1 MKTAELK
8 ALLARATPGPWHK
21 DGQMWDQIV
30 WSDNET
36 RVCFM
41 AHSNGLNDARDE
53 ANARVI
59 AAAPDLAADNIRLR
73 EGLAEIAS
81 MHIPDQPAASGGSEE
96 DWVRRQYANLRAMAR
111 ALLGE
116 TL

>member
-1 MKTAELK
+1 MKTDELK

-53 ANARVI
+53 ANARLI

-73 EGLAEIAS
+73 EGLAEIINLGGAYGSAS
-81 MHIPDQPAASGGSEE
+81 YAAEV
-96 DWVRRQYANLRAMAR
+96 DRIAR
-111 ALLGE
+111 DLLGE